1 MTRDRVYDIF
11 FTRALNGTPY
21 LRLPAPAKDTHMTQI
36 AASSVAAGEARFADA
51 FGPVTLA
58 TFAQSPSG
66 AHLFRVQHEL
76 LLQLMSRVGAGTEGE
91 VGPETALQARTALT
105 TLATLLPVHQSL
117 EDSLVH
123 RALSGEPRARMLA
136 EQFEREMAPLSAEV
150 AALSR
155 RYPTASSILFAPR
168 GEFAAAASGLFT
180 RLQERF
186 RREERDLFP
195 SFDRSASGS
204 LPAQTAA

>member
-1 MTRDRVYDIF
+1 MISHGRVTTDGMPREWLLAF
-11 FTRALNGTPY
+11 
-21 LRLPAPAKDTHMTQI
+21 AKDSHMTQI
-36 AASSVAAGEARFADA
+36 AASAGAAGEARFADA

-58 TFAQSPSG
+58 TFAQKPSG

-76 LLQLMSRVGAGTEGE
+76 LVHLMSRAVTSTEGE
-91 VGPETALQARTALT
+91 VGPESALHARNALT
-105 TLATLLPVHQSL
+105 TLTTLLPVHQSL

-123 RALSGEPRARMLA
+123 SALSGEPRARMLA
-136 EQFEREMAPLSAEV
+136 EQFEREMVPLAAEV

-155 RYPTASSILFAPR
+155 RYPAASSILSAPR
-168 GEFAAAASGLFT
+168 GEFAAAASGVFS

-195 SFDRSASGS
+195 SFDRVASGA
-204 LPAQTAA
+204 PAAPVGV

>member
-1 MTRDRVYDIF
+1 
-11 FTRALNGTPY
+11 
-21 LRLPAPAKDTHMTQI
+21 MTQI
-36 AASSVAAGEARFADA
+36 AASVGATGEARLADA

-58 TFAQSPSG
+58 AFAQNPTG

-76 LLQLMSRVGAGTEGE
+76 LVQLMSRVVSSTEGE
-91 VGPETALQARTALT
+91 VGPESALQARTALT
-105 TLATLLPVHQSL
+105 TLTTLLPVHQSL

-123 RALSGEPRARMLA
+123 RSLSGETRARMLA
-136 EQFEREMAPLSAEV
+136 EQFEREMVPLAAEV

-155 RYPTASSILFAPR
+155 RYPVASSILSAPR
-168 GEFAAAASGLFT
+168 GEFAAAASGLFS

-195 SFDRSASGS
+195 ALDRVASTS
-204 LPAQTAA
+204 RAPLVAV